1 MAEATADDQRDDGD
15 VDEPTVPVGEITP
28 DPATVGRAFTTVR
41 LFGSASFFRLWL
53 AQVASSLGD
62 WIGFV
67 AITALAARIAGGTSP
82 EAAVGLVLSARLV
95 PGFFLAPVAGV
106 LVDRWDRK
114 KVMVSCDI
122 GRGLVLATLPWVD
135 SIPGLVALSFLLEI
149 LTLLWSPAKEAT
161 VPSMVPASY
170 LPTANSLS
178 LVAAYGTFPIGSALF
193 AALAGV
199 AKFLGGFEA
208 LEGLKVDQEFIAI
221 YVDVFTFFV
230 SATLISTLAMPSRPK
245 VQKATAGRRI
255 DFGQAWREL
264 REGVAFITQNRVV
277 RAVMLSIAT
286 GLVGGGMLVPLGP
299 AFARTTLGGGSAAFG
314 LLLTALGVGVAG
326 GIIGLSVVQRHIPH
340 ERVFLF
346 AVFGAGLS
354 IVAGASMATLTPV
367 LVLVGVL
374 GVCAGAVYVL
384 GFTILQTNVEDEL
397 RGRVFAALYTL
408 VRFCL
413 LSAFAI
419 APLLSALFDR
429 VSNDLFDRQISLFG
443 FDIDV
448 PGVRLTLWLG
458 GSIILLAGVVA
469 LLALRGLPHR
479 RPAGPAA
486 VDRGE

>member
-1 MAEATADDQRDDGD
+1 MADDQRDDRD
-15 VDEPTVPVGEITP
+15 VDDPTVPVGEITP
-28 DPATVGRAFTTVR
+28 DPDAIRGFTTVR
-41 LFGSASFFRLWL
+41 LFGSPSFFRLWL
-53 AQVASSLGD
+53 AQVASALGD
-62 WIGFV
+62 WLGFV
-67 AITALAARIAGGTSP
+67 AITALAARVAGGSSP

-114 KVMVSCDI
+114 KVMVSCDV
-122 GRGLVLATLPWVD
+122 GRGLVLASLPWVD
-135 SIPGLVALSFLLEI
+135 TIPGLVVVSLLLEI
-149 LTLLWSPAKEAT
+149 LTLMWSPAKEAS
-161 VPSMVPASY
+161 VPSMVPAAY

-193 AALAGV
+193 TALAGV

-221 YVDVFTFFV
+221 YFDVGTFFV
-230 SATLISTLAMPSRPK
+230 SAILISTLAMPSRVRPK
-245 VQKATAGRRI
+245 PVDGEHRRI
-255 DFGQAWREL
+255 DFGEAWREL
-264 REGVAFITQNRVV
+264 REGVSFIGQNRVV

-326 GIIGLSVVQRHIPH
+326 GIVGLSIVQRHIPH
-340 ERVFLF
+340 EKVFLF
-346 AVFGAGLS
+346 AVFGSGIS
-354 IVAGASMATLTPV
+354 IVAGASMTTLTPV
-367 LVLVGVL
+367 LILVGVL

-397 RGRVFAALYTL
+397 RGRVFATLYTV

-419 APLLSALFDR
+419 APLLSALLDR
-429 VSNDLFDRQISLFG
+429 VSNDLFDRSISVFG

-448 PGVRLTLWLG
+448 PGVRITLWLG
-458 GSIILLAGVVA
+458 GLIILFAGVVA

-479 RPAGPAA
+479 HRAST
-486 VDRGE
+486 RGVTS